1 VSGKGDPS
9 EEGQGLAECLD
20 RALDRYFANLEGE
33 RPAALY
39 RVVQCEVERVLL
51 HRAVSE
57 TAGNQRR
64 AADLLG
70 INRNT
75 LRKKLDEH
83 GIDPGAGPD
92 GD

>member
-1 VSGKGDPS
+1 MSAAGAPGD
-9 EEGQGLAECLD
+9 EEQGLAECLS

-39 RVVQCEVERVLL
+39 RVVQGEVERVLL
-51 HRAVSE
+51 RRAVDE
-57 TAGNQRR
+57 TGGNQRR

-83 GIDPGAGPD
+83 GIEPEGGAGR
-92 GD
+92 G

>member
-1 VSGKGDPS
+1 MSGTGASS
-9 EEGQGLAECLD
+9 EKEQGLAECLS

-33 RPAALY
+33 RPAGLY
-39 RVVQCEVERVLL
+39 RVVQGEVERVLL

-57 TAGNQRR
+57 TGGNQRR

-83 GIDPGAGPD
+83 GIALEDGAGEP
-92 GD
+92 